1 MFSIIINLLK
11 FNLDHHQLKKKK
23 HNNTNYVFIICLSMR
38 EYINIYNNTIII
50 KITSVYLKQYNNYIK
65 SIQQHK

>member
-1 MFSIIINLLK
+1 
-11 FNLDHHQLKKKK
+11 
-23 HNNTNYVFIICLSMR
+23 MR